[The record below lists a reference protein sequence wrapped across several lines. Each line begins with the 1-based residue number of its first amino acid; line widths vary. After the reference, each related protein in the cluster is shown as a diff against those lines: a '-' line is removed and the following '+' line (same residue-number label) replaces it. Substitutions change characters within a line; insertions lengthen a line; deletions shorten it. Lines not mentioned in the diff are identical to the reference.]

1 MRRCVGISVR
11 PGVPGL
17 WEPDP
22 LSTLRAERQEAV
34 QWDVGTW
41 VSAMEV
47 PAVGTLQ
54 PASIG
59 MRFMAGKTLYR
70 P

>member
-1 MRRCVGISVR
+1 MAQGSR
-11 PGVPGL
+11 
-17 WEPDP
+17 
-22 LSTLRAERQEAV
+22 STVHSTREKVKAV
-34 QWDVGTW
+34 QWAVGTW